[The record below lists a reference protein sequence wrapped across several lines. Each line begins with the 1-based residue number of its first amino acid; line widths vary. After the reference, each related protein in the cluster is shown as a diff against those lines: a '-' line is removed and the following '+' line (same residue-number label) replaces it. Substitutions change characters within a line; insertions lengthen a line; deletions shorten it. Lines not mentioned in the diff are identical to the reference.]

1 MKLDF
6 GYWPDRIDIVQGDLL
21 ISTLSN
27 FDESVSDV
35 ETDENIRADWIYPG
49 NQRAQLLGAG
59 QSIQPYCARVFGLPK
74 THSIEHKSSD
84 NAQQLEFHIWALSY
98 FKGMRF
104 TATEAGFLD
113 STPIKRGKL
122 VDFLLCGKLE
132 DAVQLAETF
141 WDSNNHNP
149 IQTQRF
155 GAAVHALFMA
165 QNPQHLQFEQFIY
178 LYTALDAC
186 FALLWESVSGRKPNH
201 AQRIA
206 WMCNKVSA
214 TTPDWATTGSQNATE
229 ISALRNNAIHE
240 ALFAGEPLGFSLK
253 KTGGNRNLMLEM
265 QALTCRI
272 LAGIIGIPDQAYIQS
287 PVNTRQIMG
296 LHIS

>member
-6 GYWPDRIDIVQGDLL
+6 GYWPERIDIEQGDLL
-21 ISTLSN
+21 ISTLAD
-27 FDESVSDV
+27 FDDSVSIV
-35 ETDENIRADWIYPG
+35 ENNENIRANWIYPG
-49 NQRAQLLGAG
+49 NRRTQLLGAG
-59 QSIQPYCARVFGLPK
+59 QRIQPYSARVFGLPK
-74 THSIEHKSSD
+74 THSTEHKSSN
-84 NAQQLEFHIWALSY
+84 NAQQLEFHIWALSF

-113 STPIKRGKL
+113 STPIKSGKF
-122 VDFLLCGKLE
+122 VDFLLRGNLE
-132 DAVQLAETF
+132 DAVELAETF
-141 WDSNNHNP
+141 WEANNSNS

-165 QNPQHLQFEQFIY
+165 QNPQHLQFEQFIF

-186 FALLWESVSGRKPNH
+186 FALMWESASGRNPSH
-201 AQRIA
+201 ARRIG
-206 WMCNKVSA
+206 WMCNEVGAKI
-214 TTPDWATTGSQNATE
+214 PDWAEAGSNNATE

-240 ALFAGEPLGFSLK
+240 ALFVGEPLGFSLEGA
-253 KTGGNRNLMLEM
+253 GGNRNLMLEM

-272 LAGIIGIPDQAYIQS
+272 LAGIIGVPDQTYIQS

-296 LHIS
+296 LRIS